1 MSVTVAPPAARIA
14 IPSTPDDFGGKTCV
28 MPPDFAPR
36 PSANPPESPLHP
48 RVEGY
53 EILEVIGVGGMG
65 VVFKARHLQLNR
77 IVALKILGRDALA
90 DPTAHRRFQSE
101 AEAVARLQHPNI
113 IQVFDVGTFESYP
126 GDRQQSPYLSL
137 EYVDGGSL
145 YSRTLTPQ
153 DPRGA
158 ARLVETLA
166 RAVHAAHQVGVV
178 HRDLKPANVLLTRD
192 GEAKV
197 ADFGLAKQMEP
208 DCDARGRY
216 PTQNGSAVGTPEYMA
231 PEQVDGAAPTPAF
244 DIYSLGVVLYEL
256 LTARVPFK
264 GAHLTE
270 TFLMIKLMEP
280 VSPRQLQP
288 QLARDL
294 ETICLK
300 CLRKSPE
307 QRYATAGALA
317 DDLARWLSGESIF
330 ARPVSVTER
339 LARSAWRNPAIAG
352 LTAALVVLAIAGV
365 SLVTWKWREAAGNAR
380 IAEEKAR
387 EADDRTRAGR
397 WQLYRANIAAASA
410 ALPIN
415 NLNAARSA
423 LESAPE
429 EYRNWEWNYLAQQL
443 DSTRAIVPIPGGT
456 VHSALCPRRSGT
468 AVTSQ
473 TDGWRVWD
481 LAGRKMVA
489 HLADPASLQGA
500 TFFPDGRRVASIRRK
515 CEVAI
520 RSFQVDGPEI
530 LLRGHATPIR
540 RILPAERVDR
550 LVTVAE
556 DDDIR
561 IWNSA
566 TGEMLFVIPP
576 AGRRNGMIE
585 ISPDG
590 RLLAIQDR
598 LKGTLRIAE
607 IDSGKTLSEFDCP
620 ENSVTQ
626 IRFAPNG
633 ERLVVMGA
641 YPSIRVSFRD
651 VRTGRLIASTE
662 GHENAIVAVVFN
674 GDGSSVASCSQDQH
688 VCLWSTE
695 TGALVKTLKGH
706 SGAVLDA
713 AFSADGRLLISYGE
727 DQTIRLWS
735 AANGDELAVLRG
747 HTSNVYAAAF
757 SPDGGTIASLSRDGT
772 LRYWDAG
779 EAERGGVYRGHTD
792 FVYQAVYHPDGHR
805 AASASWDG
813 TAKVWDTASGR
824 TLFEVAHGYD
834 LQQKRYT
841 TVSTVAFSPD
851 GKLLASVGR
860 NNSLRLT
867 DTETGKPIAEW
878 VVPASDWKAGRVTFS
893 PDGAL
898 LAYGCC
904 DYTIRLFD
912 LRTKV
917 EVAKLE
923 GHRDAVR
930 SVAFSPDGRWLAT
943 GADGA
948 DRGVRLWD
956 VAERTCL
963 RVLTGHADSIYDL
976 KFGPDGRTL
985 FSGST
990 DETIRLWDTSDWS
1003 CNVLRPGTRI
1013 YGIDISSDGTR
1024 LACAC
1029 VDNTIRLWDLSTDAP
1044 REVAELRGHKNY
1056 VHSVAFSPDGK
1067 QILSASGDKTVR
1079 VWDTTPVRER
1089 PVPRARP

>member
-1 MSVTVAPPAARIA
+1 MSVTVATPVARIA
-14 IPSTPDDFGGKTCV
+14 IPSAPDEFGGKTCV
-28 MPPDFAPR
+28 MPPGFAPR
-36 PSANPPESPLHP
+36 PPAPLPVLPHAP
-48 RVEGY
+48 QVEGY
-53 EILEVIGVGGMG
+53 EISEVIGVGGMG

-90 DPTAHRRFQSE
+90 DPNAHRRFQSE

-126 GDRQQSPYLSL
+126 GDRQLSPYLSL

-145 YSRTLTPQ
+145 YSQTSTPQ
-153 DPRGA
+153 DPRRA

-208 DCDARGRY
+208 EGDARGRY

-231 PEQVDGAAPTPAF
+231 PEQVDGAAPAPAF
-244 DIYSLGVVLYEL
+244 DIYSLGVILYEL

-300 CLRKSPE
+300 CLRKSPDH
-307 QRYATAGALA
+307 RYATAGDLA
-317 DDLARWLSGESIF
+317 DDLARWLAGDSIV
-330 ARPVSVTER
+330 ARPVSATER
-339 LARSAWRNPAIAG
+339 LARSARQNPAIAG

-365 SLVTWKWREAAGNAR
+365 SLVTWKWREAAGSAR

-397 WQLYRANIAAASA
+397 RELYRANIAAASA

-423 LESAPE
+423 LDSAPD
-429 EYRNWEWNYLAQQL
+429 EYRNWEWDYLAQQL
-443 DSTRAIVPIPGGT
+443 DSTRAIVPIAGGA
-456 VHSALCPRRSGT
+456 VYSALCPGRAGT

-481 LAGRKMVA
+481 LEGRKLVA
-489 HLADPASLQGA
+489 HLAHAAWLKGV
-500 TFFPDGRRVASIRRK
+500 TFFPDGRRFASIRDERD
-515 CEVAI
+515 VAV
-520 RSFQVDGPEI
+520 RSFAVDGPEL
-530 LLRGHATPIR
+530 LLRGHAAPIHH
-540 RILPAERVDR
+540 ILPAGRVER
-550 LVTVAE
+550 LVTVSE
-556 DDDIR
+556 DGEVR

-566 TGEMLFVIPP
+566 SGELLFTMPGG
-576 AGRRNGMIE
+576 GRRIGRPE

-590 RLLAIQDR
+590 RLLAIQD
-598 LKGTLRIAE
+598 LSNGKLRVAE
-607 IDSGKTLSEFDCP
+607 LETGKTLSEFVCP
-620 ENSVTQ
+620 DNSATQ

-633 ERLVVMGA
+633 ERLVVAGA

-651 VRTGRLIASTE
+651 VRTGRLVASTVS
-662 GHENAIVAVVFN
+662 HENAILAVVFN
-674 GDGSSVASCSQDQH
+674 ADGTLVASCSRDQN
-688 VCLWSTE
+688 VCLWSVE

-713 AFSADGRLLISYGE
+713 AFSADGRLLISFGE

-735 AANGDELAVLRG
+735 AATGEELAVLRG
-747 HTSNVYAAAF
+747 HTSNVLAAAF
-757 SPDGGTIASLSRDGT
+757 SADGRTIASVSMDGT
-772 LRYWDAG
+772 LRHWDAE
-779 EAERGGVYRGHTD
+779 EAERGGVYRAHAD
-792 FVYQAVYHPDGHR
+792 FVYQAVFHPDGRR

-824 TLFEVAHGYD
+824 TLFEVSHGYD
-834 LQQKRYT
+834 PALKRNT

-860 NNSLRLT
+860 NNSLRVT
-867 DTETGKPIAEW
+867 DAETGNPIAEW
-878 VVPASDWKAGRVTFS
+878 TVPAFDWKPGRLTFS

-898 LAYGCC
+898 LACGCC

-912 LRTKV
+912 VRRKV

-930 SVAFSPDGRWLAT
+930 SIAFSPDGRRLAT
-943 GADGA
+943 GADCA
-948 DRGVRLWD
+948 DSGIRIWD
-956 VAERTCL
+956 VAERVCL
-963 RVLTGHADSIYDL
+963 RELTGHTDVVYDL

-990 DETIRLWDTSDWS
+990 DETVRLWNTADWS
-1003 CNVLRPGTRI
+1003 CRILRPGTRV
-1013 YGIDISSDGTR
+1013 YGVDVSPDGTR

-1067 QILSASGDKTVR
+1067 QILSASGDRTVR
-1079 VWDTTPVRER
+1079 IWNTTPIRER
-1089 PVPRARP
+1089 PR

>member
-1 MSVTVAPPAARIA
+1 MSVTVAPPPVRIA
-14 IPSTPDDFGGKTCV
+14 LPPTPDDFGGKTCI
-28 MPPDFAPR
+28 MPPGFAPR
-36 PSANPPESPLHP
+36 PAAHPPEPPHHP

-53 EILEVIGVGGMG
+53 EILEVIGIGGMG

-90 DPTAHRRFQSE
+90 DPNAHRRFQSE

-145 YSRTLTPQ
+145 YSQTLTPQ
-153 DPRGA
+153 EPLRA

-231 PEQVDGAAPTPAF
+231 PEQVDGATPTPAF

-270 TFLMIKLMEP
+270 TFLMIKMMEP

-300 CLRKSPE
+300 CLRKSPD

-330 ARPVSVTER
+330 ARPVSDTER
-339 LARSAWRNPAIAG
+339 LVRSARRNPAIAG
-352 LTAALVVLAIAGV
+352 LTAALVVLAVAGV

-380 IAEEKAR
+380 HAEEKAH

-397 WQLYRANIAAASA
+397 WELYRANVAAASA
-410 ALPIN
+410 ALRIN
-415 NLNAARSA
+415 NLNAGRAA
-423 LESAPE
+423 LESAPD

-456 VHSALCPRRSGT
+456 VLSALCPVRSGM
-468 AVTSQ
+468 AVFCQ

-481 LAGRKMVA
+481 LAGRKLVA
-489 HLADPASLQGA
+489 HLADPASLQGI
-500 TFFPDGRRVASIRRK
+500 TFFPDGRRFAYIRKER
-515 CEVAI
+515 EVAI
-520 RSFQVDGPEI
+520 RGFAPDGPEI
-530 LLRGHATPIR
+530 ALRGHASPVR
-540 RILPAERVDR
+540 SILPAGGAER
-550 LVTVAE
+550 LATISE
-556 DDDIR
+556 DDETR

-566 TGEMLFVIPP
+566 TGELLFVIPGD
-576 AGRRNGMIE
+576 GRRIGMAE

-590 RLLAIQDR
+590 QLLAIQDR
-598 LKGTLRIAE
+598 SKGKLRIAE

-620 ENSVTQ
+620 ENTVTQ

-633 ERLVVMGA
+633 ERLVVAGA

-651 VRTGRLIASTE
+651 VRTGRLVASTE

-674 GDGSSVASCSQDQH
+674 ADGSLVASCSRDQN

-706 SGAVLDA
+706 SGGVLDA
-713 AFSADGRLLISYGE
+713 AFSADGRLLITFGE

-735 AANGDELAVLRG
+735 VSTGDELAVLRG
-747 HTSNVYAAAF
+747 HTSDVLAAAF
-757 SPDGGTIASLSRDGT
+757 SADGGAIASLSMDGT

-779 EAERGGVYRGHTD
+779 EAERGGVYRAHGD
-792 FVYQAVYHPDGHR
+792 FVYQAVFHPDGRR

-834 LQQKRYT
+834 PKQKRNT

-860 NNSLRLT
+860 NNTLRLT
-867 DTETGKPIAEW
+867 DAETGKPIAEW
-878 VVPASDWKAGRVTFS
+878 AVPAFDWKPGRLAFS
-893 PDGAL
+893 PDGTL
-898 LAYGCC
+898 LACGCC

-912 LRTKV
+912 IRTKV

-923 GHRDAVR
+923 GHHDAVR
-930 SVAFSPDGRWLAT
+930 SVAFSPDGRRLAT
-943 GADGA
+943 GADCA
-948 DRGVRLWD
+948 DPAIRIWD
-956 VAERTCL
+956 VVERVCL
-963 RVLTGHADSIYDL
+963 RELPGHTDVVYDL
-976 KFGPDGRTL
+976 KFAPDGRSL
-985 FSGST
+985 FSGSI
-990 DETIRLWDTSDWS
+990 DETVRLWDTSDWS
-1003 CNVLRPGTRI
+1003 CRVLRPGTRI
-1013 YGIDISSDGTR
+1013 YGVDVSPDGTR

-1029 VDNTIRLWDLSTDAP
+1029 VDNTIRLWDISTDAP

-1056 VHSVAFSPDGK
+1056 VHSVVFSPDGK

-1079 VWDTTPVRER
+1079 VWNTTPVRER
-1089 PVPRARP
+1089 PVPRGMP